1 MMYSSYLPTY
11 LQIDYFGFPMGKR
24 ENAKIGLPGSYL
36 SSARARDSNC
46 MKMQDKESGSPNL
59 VRIVEGDEDRL
70 QIVDLGYRDAAI
82 ASYAAFA
89 RAKAV
94 GTVGSTCRFQVCL
107 PTPLAPIQLYVES
120 KDRRLVEPVYEA
132 ALLKELA
139 AIVAEIPAAELCVQW
154 DTAVEFGVLEGVFPS
169 YLDNPFEDIVR
180 RLVRLGESVP
190 SSVELGYHLCYGDS
204 GHKHF
209 VEPADMGMLVAV
221 ANRVADDLSREINW
235 IHMPVPRER
244 DDAAY
249 YQPLKD
255 LQLSPDTEIFL
266 GLIHATDGASGAA
279 RRIEAAQNFLT
290 DFGVQQ
296 NVDWAVGIQSRS
308 LACLPSMRKW
318 PTVYRLNGSGL
329 SCIQVAT
336 TRLSESVGP
345 PNTLL
350 GRSVASRMLRSRHRW
365 QEFCVPNGGRGP
377 MVARRGRG
385 FSAATSIAAGFG
397 EVLHSCRAMQQQSAA
412 VGSG

>member
-1 MMYSSYLPTY
+1 MGDSQAMGRKKSVHLVGSMPLDSADDVLKLSAGLLADRLLRFPDGETGERKNWIAWQLPKLSACEGLELYEDAGKEYS
-11 LQIDYFGFPMGKR
+11 
-24 ENAKIGLPGSYL
+24 
-36 SSARARDSNC
+36 
-46 MKMQDKESGSPNL
+46 SPNL

-190 SSVELGYHLCYGDS
+190 SSVEFGYHLCYGDS

-290 DFGVQQ
+290 DFGV
-296 NVDWAVGIQSRS
+296 ATECGLGRRHPESIPS
-308 LACLPSMRKW
+308 LLALHA
-318 PTVYRLNGSGL
+318 
-329 SCIQVAT
+329 QVAD
-336 TRLSESVGP
+336 RL
-345 PNTLL
+345 
-350 GRSVASRMLRSRHRW
+350 
-365 QEFCVPNGGRGP
+365 
-377 MVARRGRG
+377 
-385 FSAATSIAAGFG
+385 
-397 EVLHSCRAMQQQSAA
+397 
-412 VGSG
+412 